1 MGKEVIPTFVN
12 FITQTRSIEN
22 PGTCDKVQIITHGYG
37 AAEVLVTL
45 SDFPT
50 NSSSYIS
57 NVINL
62 APCAVATFLNE
73 DADSKKNSKEH
84 RMLANILDEEELL
97 GDDQVLKEKESQGR
111 RLAKNRNNYYER
123 TKRFCDY
130 YPSHCYSF
138 CDTWHRQCPT
148 FCSYFP
154 EYCKPQQASSPYC
167 TLRKAAMDNNID
179 SFYGPNWATQLDT
192 LCSAPG
198 VSSSQCKDLKSSS
211 SKSELCLDYMFSMW

>member
-1 MGKEVIPTFVN
+1 MPQALFMAGYDVWFGCKGLSPDADTQDAACDSNVEDVGQEVIPTFVN
-12 FITQTRSIEN
+12 FITQTRSFEN
-22 PGTCDKVQIITHGYG
+22 AGTCDKVQIITHGYG

-73 DADSKKNSKEH
+73 DADSKTNSKEH

-111 RLAKNRNNYYER
+111 RLGKNRNNYYER
-123 TKRFCDY
+123 TKRFCDF
-130 YPSHCYSF
+130 YPSHCLSF
-138 CDTWHRQCPT
+138 CETWH
-148 FCSYFP
+148 S
-154 EYCKPQQASSPYC
+154 
-167 TLRKAAMDNNID
+167 
-179 SFYGPNWATQLDT
+179 
-192 LCSAPG
+192 
-198 VSSSQCKDLKSSS
+198 
-211 SKSELCLDYMFSMW
+211 